1 MSHRIPAIAFA
12 VIVFAASLGS
22 DVRAGAAASGRVL
35 GIVRDGTGLA
45 IADADILAVG
55 QTIVSSRSDVRG
67 RFQILLPPGNYV
79 LKAARIGYVSTY
91 REPVRVDST
100 TRLERTITLTR
111 QSDSPFAIPNDA
123 HSHTD
128 LAWQLRHL
136 PRSVLRDE
144 GATSGAGGKTT
155 TPSQDNRS
163 TRWAFLDQEFTG
175 QVNLLTTASTNPFS
189 AEHAA
194 ATPRGVAFIVV
205 GAPVGVTGDWRVRG
219 AIGSGDGSSWNL
231 LGEYDSRDFAGHA
244 ATFGVSYS
252 AQQYQSPVTG
262 LVVTTALPDARR
274 VAGAFAR
281 DRWRVTPRLNLSYAV
296 RADRYDYLQV
306 PNLYSGNAEVRALLL
321 PRTYLEGSA
330 SRNLLAPGAEEFLPP
345 PADGPWLPPERTFS
359 SLFGARDVMRAED
372 VQHLEVGFAREFG
385 RDAFSRTIRVRA
397 FRQQTTDQM
406 VTLFGSRKSS
416 DLGHYRVAQAGEVQV
431 DGWSAGIDGVI
442 VGSLSGAIE
451 YSHLFADWR
460 ATGRTRGLRLVAP
473 SMLRPDAERVH
484 DVLASLDAAFNNSR
498 TRIQVVYRYS
508 SAFSSDEGGRVP
520 VPGSRFDLQMHQ
532 ELPYRPAGDGRV
544 ELIFAVRT
552 LFRDVHSG
560 ASFYDEL
567 LTVRPPTRFMGGIQV
582 RF

>member
-1 MSHRIPAIAFA
+1 MSHRIPVIALA
-12 VIVFAASLGS
+12 GILFAASLGS
-22 DVRAGAAASGRVL
+22 DVRASAAASGRVL
-35 GIVRDGTGLA
+35 GMVRDGTGLA

-67 RFQILLPPGNYV
+67 RFQMMLPPGNYV
-79 LKAARIGYVSTY
+79 LKATRTGYLSNY

-144 GATSGAGGKTT
+144 GETLGAGDRTT
-155 TPSQDNRS
+155 TSSQENRS
-163 TRWAFLDQEFTG
+163 NRWAFLDQQFTG
-175 QVNLLTTASTNPFS
+175 QVNLLTTASTNPWS
-189 AEHAA
+189 APHATA
-194 ATPRGVAFIVV
+194 APRGVAFIVV

-252 AQQYQSPVTG
+252 AQQYQLPATG
-262 LVVTTALPDARR
+262 LVVTTALPDTRR

-281 DRWRVTPRLNLSYAV
+281 DRWRVSPRLNLSYAI

-306 PNLYSGNAEVRALLL
+306 PNLYSGSTELRARVL
-321 PRTYLEGSA
+321 PRTYLEGRA
-330 SRNLLAPGAEEFLPP
+330 SSNLVAPGAEEFLPP

-359 SLFGARDVMRAED
+359 SLFSARDVMRAED
-372 VQHLEVGFAREFG
+372 VRHLEIGFARELG
-385 RDAFSRTIRVRA
+385 RETFSRTIRVRA
-397 FRQQTTDQM
+397 FRQQTADQM
-406 VTLFGSRKSS
+406 VTLFGSRQSS

-431 DGWSAGIDGVI
+431 DGWSAGLEGVI

-451 YSHLFADWR
+451 YSNLFADWR
-460 ATGRTRGLRLVAP
+460 STGRTRGLRLVAP
-473 SMLRPDAERVH
+473 SMLRSSAERVH
-484 DVLASLDAAFNNSR
+484 DVLASLDAAFNNSK
-498 TRIQVVYRYS
+498 TRMQVVYRYS
-508 SAFSSDEGGRVP
+508 SAFSSEEGGRLP
-520 VPGSRFDLQMHQ
+520 VPGSRFDVQLHQ
-532 ELPYRPAGDGRV
+532 ELPYHPAGDGRV

-552 LFRDVHSG
+552 LFRDIHNG

>member
-1 MSHRIPAIAFA
+1 MSHRIPVIAFA
-12 VIVFAASLGS
+12 GIVFVASLGS
-22 DVRAGAAASGRVL
+22 DVRASAPATGRVL
-35 GIVRDGTGLA
+35 GIVRDGSGVA

-79 LKAARIGYVSTY
+79 LKATRIGYLSTY

-111 QSDSPFAIPNDA
+111 QNESPFAPPTDA

-144 GATSGAGGKTT
+144 GETAAGGAQT
-155 TPSQDNRS
+155 TPTSPPNRS
-163 TRWAFLDQEFTG
+163 NRWTFLDQEFTG
-175 QVNLLTTASTNPFS
+175 QVNLLTTASTNPLS
-189 AEHAA
+189 APHAT

-252 AQQYQSPVTG
+252 AQQYQLPASG
-262 LVVTTALPDARR
+262 LVVTTALPDTRR

-281 DRWRVTPRLNLSYAV
+281 DRWSVTPRLNLSYAV
-296 RADRYDYLQV
+296 RADRYDYLHV
-306 PNLYSGNAEVRALLL
+306 PNLYSGNASVRALVLT
-321 PRTYLEGSA
+321 RTYLEGSA
-330 SRNLLAPGAEEFLPP
+330 SRNLVAPGAEEFLPP

-359 SLFGARDVMRAED
+359 SLFARDVLRAED
-372 VQHLEVGFAREFG
+372 VRHLEIGFAREFG
-385 RDAFSRTIRVRA
+385 RETFSRTIRIRA
-397 FRQQTTDQM
+397 FRQLTANQM

-416 DLGHYRVAQAGEVQV
+416 DLGHYRVAQAGQAQV
-431 DGWSAGIDGVI
+431 DGWSAGVEGVI
-442 VGSLSGAIE
+442 LGNLSGGIE

-473 SMLRPDAERVH
+473 SMLRPGTERVH
-484 DVLASLDAAFNNSR
+484 DVVASLDAAFNNAN
-498 TRIQVVYRYS
+498 TRMQVVYRYS
-508 SAFSSDEGGRVP
+508 SGFSSDEGGRVP
-520 VPGSRFDLQMHQ
+520 VPGSRFDVQMHQ
-532 ELPYRPAGDGRV
+532 ALPYHPAGDGRV

-552 LFRDVHSG
+552 LFRDIRNG

>member
-1 MSHRIPAIAFA
+1 MSHRIPAFAFA
-12 VIVFAASLGS
+12 GIVFAASLGS
-22 DVRAGAAASGRVL
+22 DVRASAPASGKVL

-67 RFQILLPPGNYV
+67 RFQMMLPPGNYV
-79 LKAARIGYVSTY
+79 LKAARIGYVSSY

-144 GATSGAGGKTT
+144 GGTSDGGQNTKA
-155 TPSQDNRS
+155 SQDTRS
-163 TRWAFLDQEFTG
+163 NRWAFLDQEFTG
-175 QVNLLTTASTNPFS
+175 QVNLLTTASTNPLS
-189 AEHAA
+189 APHATVA
-194 ATPRGVAFIVV
+194 PRGVAFIVV
-205 GAPVGVTGDWRVRG
+205 GAPVGVNGDWRVRG

-252 AQQYQSPVTG
+252 AQQYQLPATG
-262 LVVTTALPDARR
+262 LVVTTALPDSRR

-281 DRWRVTPRLNLSYAV
+281 DRWRVTRRLNLSYAV

-321 PRTYLEGSA
+321 PRTYLEGRA
-330 SRNLLAPGAEEFLPP
+330 SRNLVAPGAEEFLPP

-372 VQHLEVGFAREFG
+372 VRHLEIGFAREFG
-385 RDAFSRTIRVRA
+385 RDTFSRTIRVRA
-397 FRQQTTDQM
+397 FRQQTADQM
-406 VTLFGSRKSS
+406 VTLFGTRKSS
-416 DLGHYRVAQAGEVQV
+416 DLGHYRVAQAGEVEV

-442 VGSLSGAIE
+442 VGSLSGAVE
-451 YSHLFADWR
+451 YSNVFADWR

-473 SMLRPDAERVH
+473 SMLRPGAERVH

-498 TRIQVVYRYS
+498 TRLQVVYRYN

-520 VPGSRFDLQMHQ
+520 VPGSRFDVQMHQ
-532 ELPYRPAGDGRV
+532 ELPYRPAGNGRV

-552 LFRDVHSG
+552 LFRDVHNG

-567 LTVRPPTRFMGGIQV
+567 LTVRPPTRYMGGIQV

>member
-1 MSHRIPAIAFA
+1 MSHRIPVIAFA
-12 VIVFAASLGS
+12 GIVFAASLGS
-22 DVRAGAAASGRVL
+22 DVRVNAAASGRVL
-35 GIVRDGTGLA
+35 GIVRDGTGLG

-67 RFQILLPPGNYV
+67 RFQMMLPPGNYV
-79 LKAARIGYVSTY
+79 LKATRTGYLSTY

-111 QSDSPFAIPNDA
+111 QSDSPFAIPNDP

-144 GATSGAGGKTT
+144 GGTAGEST

-163 TRWAFLDQEFTG
+163 NRWAFLDQQFTG
-175 QVNLLTTASTNPFS
+175 QVNLLTTASTNPLS
-189 AEHAA
+189 APHAT

-205 GAPVGVTGDWRVRG
+205 GAPVGLTGDWRVRG

-231 LGEYDSRDFAGHA
+231 LGEYDSRDFARHA

-252 AQQYQSPVTG
+252 AQQYQLPATG
-262 LVVTTALPDARR
+262 LVVTTALPDTRR

-281 DRWRVTPRLNLSYAV
+281 DRWSVTPRLNLSYAV

-306 PNLYSGNAEVRALLL
+306 PNLYSGNLSVRALVL
-321 PRTYLEGSA
+321 PRTYVEGSA
-330 SRNLLAPGAEEFLPP
+330 SRNLVAPGAEEFLPP

-359 SLFGARDVMRAED
+359 SLFGARDVLRAED
-372 VQHLEVGFAREFG
+372 VRHLQIGFAREFG
-385 RDAFSRTIRVRA
+385 RDTFSRTIRVRA
-397 FRQQTTDQM
+397 FRQQTADQM
-406 VTLFGSRKSS
+406 VTLFGSRQSS
-416 DLGHYRVAQAGEVQV
+416 DLGHYRVAQAGEVDV

-460 ATGRTRGLRLVAP
+460 STGRTRGLRLVAP
-473 SMLRPDAERVH
+473 SMLRPSAERVH
-484 DVLASLDAAFNNSR
+484 DVVASLDAAFNNSK
-498 TRIQVVYRYS
+498 TRMQVVYRYS

-520 VPGSRFDLQMHQ
+520 EPGSRFDVQMHQ
-532 ELPYRPAGDGRV
+532 ELPYRPSGDGRV

-552 LFRDVHSG
+552 LFRDVHNG